1 MLMDVYAVVG
11 DDDGLVNW
19 DILCLFMF
27 PLFAAEKEDGSL
39 ALLFLF
45 HSGVQMTLTLD
56 GDGMLGSSLQE
67 AESSG
72 LTAGMFVVLYSQ
84 LLLLLGH
91 GVQPHLHP
99 VQPLLGHFVIVQP
112 GNIAL
117 PSTLGPHQDDFSSSF
132 GKASG

>member
-45 HSGVQMTLTLD
+45 HSGVQMALSLD
-56 GDGMLGSSLQE
+56 GDGDAGVISAGGGVLWLDSWDV
-67 AESSG
+67 SG
-72 LTAGMFVVLYSQ
+72 VVQPTAPS
-84 LLLLLGH
+84 LGH
-91 GVQPHLHP
+91 GVRPLLHHEHGGGHLHRVP
-99 VQPLLGHFVIVQP
+99 KPIV
-112 GNIAL
+112 AL
-117 PSTLGPHQDDFSSSF
+117 
-132 GKASG
+132 